1 MRALFPGAL
10 VGGFLGLIL
19 GWIAAKA
26 SHASKTVTSAGK
38 IHTAAV
44 KALSTAKATRR
55 GAVGS
60 FALALLVV
68 IGVMFLLGYVSI
80 VGG

>member
-26 SHASKTVTSAGK
+26 SHAAMTVT
-38 IHTAAV
+38 
-44 KALSTAKATRR
+44 STAKATRR